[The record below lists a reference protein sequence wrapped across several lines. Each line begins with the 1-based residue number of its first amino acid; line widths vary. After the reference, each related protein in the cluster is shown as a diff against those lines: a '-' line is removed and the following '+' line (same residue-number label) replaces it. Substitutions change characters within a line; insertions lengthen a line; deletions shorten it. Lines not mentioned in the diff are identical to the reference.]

1 VRTGPIAETRLS
13 HLICP
18 RRLRVEAGFGTWSP
32 VRCSAGRGGCRG
44 FIGPVPL
51 PLSIRLPM
59 NIARRPRCVKRFYA
73 FSIKQILFPLFA
85 GEGCARWSAPSSG
98 LDGRSTDFAVRK
110 SLRRG
115 VVGLHPHHDTGAAA
129 NFKRSRLDLDW
140 HRSNR
145 GQDSYLHLEVTSAFG
160 DFLCLR
166 LQKSPR
172 WLCIFSPRIASSM
185 VEQETLNLLVVGSSP
200 TRCT

>member
-73 FSIKQILFPLFA
+73 FSIKQILFPLFV
-85 GEGCARWSAPSSG
+85 GEGCARWSAHRRGWMDDPQIAQI
-98 LDGRSTDFAVRK
+98 FADRK
-110 SLRRG
+110 SLQAG

-140 HRSNR
+140 HPFEPPTRLLPPFGSHDCLW
-145 GQDSYLHLEVTSAFG
+145 GFFSAFA
-160 DFLCLR
+160 C
-166 LQKSPR
+166 KSR
-172 WLCIFSPRIASSM
+172 HGGYVFSPLASLA
-185 VEQETLNLLVVGSSP
+185 QW
-200 TRCT
+200 